1 MPKDPSKKTAGD
13 TANLSN
19 WALEGIRQHPASG
32 LLMPSVNLVESL
44 IRSHFQ
50 TLSLDP
56 AEHYRKI
63 QIQAALFNLGIVL
76 SLNSVPYLHIHAKHP
91 EDPFTLSGDVAAIL
105 GDRKLRWLRNTMPA
119 LYAIAFVRKYFEQL
133 RGTLC
138 NGERRARVE
147 SESKFTLQGGAAAI
161 AAWIVSEFGIAEPI
175 GIGIATF
182 LVLALM
188 AAAGGA
194 FCQMTKD
201 DLLRALGDGDDLVS

>member
-1 MPKDPSKKTAGD
+1 VVHLPVLRERFRRLFAETG
-13 TANLSN
+13 
-19 WALEGIRQHPASG
+19 ASAIVFPTTMIPPVPIG
-32 LLMPSVNLVESL
+32 QDQDVTVNDKLVFSEL
-44 IRSHFQ
+44 
-50 TLSLDP
+50 
-56 AEHYRKI
+56 
-63 QIQAALFNLGIVL
+63 
-76 SLNSVPYLHIHAKHP
+76 VP
-91 EDPFTLSGDVAAIL
+91 SGDVAAIL